1 MDPGAAETGC
11 KQNLCHFNGKN
22 GERIVQDL
30 KYGATRAV
38 I

>member
-22 GERIVQDL
+22 GEKEEQCKTYSREQP
-30 KYGATRAV
+30 GQ
-38 I
+38 